1 MQVRLFGL
9 VNDSIVDGPGIRLA
23 LFFQGCPYGC
33 PGCHNQDSWDPNGGY
48 LEDTDVIIKKW
59 RDNPLIEGI
68 TFSGGEA
75 LMQKDVV
82 LYLAKVAKA
91 DGLNLTLYTGNTF
104 ENLIKQNDPVINE
117 ILSLLDYLVDGPF
130 VLALK
135 DPDLPYR
142 GSSNQRLIDVKATL
156 KTGKV
161 VNFNPF

>member
-23 LFFQGCPYGC
+23 LFFQGCPYAC

-59 RDNPLIEGI
+59 RANPLIEGI

-75 LMQKDVV
+75 LMQKDAV

-104 ENLIKQNDPVINE
+104 ENLQKQNDPVINE